1 MCIRDRL
8 MIIYRDEKNPKI
20 SKINILFLYRTYLKS
35 ILLFPIEAEIQQQ
48 SFENLVSI
56 DPS

>member
-1 MCIRDRL
+1 
-8 MIIYRDEKNPKI
+8 MIIYRDEINTKI
-20 SKINILFLYRTYLKS
+20 SKINILFLHRTYFKR
-35 ILLFPIEAEIQQQ
+35 ILLFPIEAKIQQQ

>member
-1 MCIRDRL
+1 

-56 DPS
+56 DPA